1 MRRIDFGAFE
11 PADRT
16 PDAGFDG
23 ERRRRNEIGDLVS
36 LATFLGPELQRPGG
50 GERAAVAMKQW
61 AESDAALLAD
71 AETIAH
77 RGHHEDAAEILH
89 HARDLATV

>member
-1 MRRIDFGAFE
+1 MKRIDFGVFE
-11 PADRT
+11 PTDRT
-16 PDAGFDG
+16 PDVGSDG
-23 ERRRRNEIGDLVS
+23 ERPRRNELGDLVS

-50 GERAAVAMKQW
+50 AERAAVAMKQW

-89 HARDLATV
+89 QARDLATV

>member
-1 MRRIDFGAFE
+1 MRRLDLGVFE
-11 PADRT
+11 SADRT
-16 PDAGFDG
+16 SDGSSDG
-23 ERRRRNEIGDLVS
+23 ERQRGNDLGDLVS

-50 GERAAVAMKQW
+50 AERAAVAMKQW
-61 AESDAALLAD
+61 AESDAALLEE

-89 HARDLATV
+89 QAHDLATV

>member
-1 MRRIDFGAFE
+1 MRRIDIGVFE

-16 PDAGFDG
+16 PDAGSDG
-23 ERRRRNEIGDLVS
+23 ERRRGNEIGDLVS

-50 GERAAVAMKQW
+50 AERAAVAMKQW

-89 HARDLATV
+89 QAHDLATV